1 MLDNSQFKI
10 LIVDDEQF
18 NIDVVMGFL
27 EDEGY
32 SFNFTT
38 NGKDALKAIFSNSF
52 DLILLDINMPEMDGL
67 EVCRRVKAD
76 SKTKDVPVWS
86 GNLNSY

>member
-10 LIVDDEQF
+10 LIIDDEQF

-32 SFNFTT
+32 SFR
-38 NGKDALKAIFSNSF
+38 L
-52 DLILLDINMPEMDGL
+52 
-67 EVCRRVKAD
+67 
-76 SKTKDVPVWS
+76 
-86 GNLNSY
+86 Y